1 MSINQTPKELNDL
14 GDKYFYGLDTVKNIE
29 LAFTY
34 YKKAAD
40 LNNPVGY
47 FNVGKYF
54 IEKEEY
60 KEAIEYLLKAKDL
73 RYTEAMVK
81 LSEMYLN
88 GLGYRKNKKKAF
100 KMLQNAVNASDVFAF
115 HKLGVFYLKGI
126 GCKKDELKARDLFE
140 RSAKSK
146 VARGMY
152 HLGWLYLNAKKI
164 KKDYENGFF
173 WLDKAAEKAD
183 LEAINYLIEL
193 YHNSHPYLKKKS
205 LLYLQEMEF
214 YYTELLAKT
223 MNEEALIKV
232 GFAYYEGNE
241 FTKINYEKAN
251 GYFNDLL
258 KMDNTMGY
266 LGLGLSYL
274 YGRGVEEDYIK
285 AKEYLLIAQTR
296 GNHKA
301 MNALG
306 EIYRLGYGVEI
317 NYQRAKDYYFEAAK
331 NNETDALI
339 NLGLLHYRNQIQG
352 ASKKM
357 AFQYMIAANEK
368 GNQLAHYWLGIFY
381 EKGIGVK
388 PDLKL
393 AISEFEKAIE
403 FGNEGAKY
411 KYAQLLYETVDN
423 KKMSSKKKNSIYIQI
438 KDLLVEYINSVNTS
452 EINKI
457 YSMYMLGNLFKEE
470 SFSLKSDKISRYYY
484 ELAASKNHAKAMVRM
499 FFILKDKE
507 PKQALNYLEEACK
520 QPQDGE
526 SLFVMGCLYLEG
538 FDSIEKDLEKARKY
552 LSLASK
558 LNYMPA
564 KEKLIMI

>member
-173 WLDKAAEKAD
+173 WLDKASEKAD

-285 AKEYLLIAQTR
+285 AKEYLILFF
-296 GNHKA
+296 H
-301 MNALG
+301 
-306 EIYRLGYGVEI
+306 
-317 NYQRAKDYYFEAAK
+317 
-331 NNETDALI
+331 I
-339 NLGLLHYRNQIQG
+339 NLHSRKFSFFHI
-352 ASKKM
+352 
-357 AFQYMIAANEK
+357 
-368 GNQLAHYWLGIFY
+368 
-381 EKGIGVK
+381 
-388 PDLKL
+388 
-393 AISEFEKAIE
+393 
-403 FGNEGAKY
+403 
-411 KYAQLLYETVDN
+411 
-423 KKMSSKKKNSIYIQI
+423 
-438 KDLLVEYINSVNTS
+438 
-452 EINKI
+452 
-457 YSMYMLGNLFKEE
+457 LF
-470 SFSLKSDKISRYYY
+470 
-484 ELAASKNHAKAMVRM
+484 H
-499 FFILKDKE
+499 
-507 PKQALNYLEEACK
+507 
-520 QPQDGE
+520 
-526 SLFVMGCLYLEG
+526 
-538 FDSIEKDLEKARKY
+538 
-552 LSLASK
+552 
-558 LNYMPA
+558 
-564 KEKLIMI
+564 